1 MKVEIY
7 DGQNKVSDLSLSK
20 IFDDAEEKVLHQVVV
35 ARLANNRQGNASTK
49 TRSEAHGGGKK
60 PWKQKGLGR
69 ARAGTRRSP
78 LWTGGGVTFGPKPR
92 NFRQIIN
99 KKQKAKA
106 YLYVFKK
113 LNELGALKAL
123 SSIKI
128 KTLKTKDFIAFLKTH
143 ESDLQKRIVLV
154 TAEYDKNLL
163 IASRNIPNIQVFSV
177 NNIDILPLV
186 FADKVLVTED
196 ALKALD
202 LKFSKILQ

>member
-1 MKVEIY
+1 MKVDIY
-7 DGQNKVSDLSLSK
+7 DGQDKVSNLTLSE
-20 IFDDAEEKVLHQVVV
+20 IFDNAEEKVLHQVVV

-92 NFRQIIN
+92 SFRQEIN

-123 SSIKI
+123 SSIEI
-128 KTLKTKDFIAFLKTH
+128 DSLRTKDFIAFLKKH
-143 ESDLQKRIVLV
+143 EDNLQQRIVVLTV
-154 TAEYDKNLL
+154 EYNKNLL
-163 IASRNIPNIQVFSV
+163 IASRNIPNIQVYSV
-177 NNIDILPLV
+177 DNADILPLV
-186 FADKVLVTED
+186 FADKVFVTED
-196 ALKALD
+196 ALKAFD
-202 LKFSKILQ
+202 LKFSKILK